1 MAKYLSKEGAGY
13 ILGKIRESIANS
25 AQSTKDA
32 INAKFLS
39 SNGVIKSELLPS
51 YVDDIIE
58 GYLINGVF
66 YRENNTSSTV
76 ITGES
81 GKIYVNLADNI
92 TYRWSGQKY
101 VEISK
106 SLALGETEST
116 AFAGDRGVRL
126 EGYFINGVAKAV
138 AKLSNPVTIW
148 GKSFDGSSDIDGSID
163 VTSYLWLRDSTKQH
177 LTEWSMG
184 SDGLHIQALSQQTG
198 AGKKIFINE
207 NGGSVQIGNTSK
219 SAKLAIGG
227 TLHADGNITGDADI
241 TASGCVIGMLGVSA
255 RGISDFSVTSVG
267 GGGGSGEGTI
277 TGISLVGTTI
287 GTSGIV
293 NIPEASTSA
302 YGVVKVSNS
311 YTNSSS
317 SLVASAQSVNSLYT
331 FLLSIERGIGSTI
344 GRIAD
349 TNNPIEDYFPAFIS
363 KKVANALTFGSK
375 TYDGSE
381 AKTISASDLGVGSIG
396 MKDSLS
402 ASDIPSLSWSKI
414 TSGKPTTLAGYGIT
428 DAKIANGV
436 ITLGGNTITP
446 LTAHQTIRDLKLQSG
461 PFSATTFD
469 PNGSSDVT
477 VNIPTTT
484 SHISEGDNLYFT
496 NARAQAAIT
505 GGASTIVTSG
515 LTASRALV
523 SNANGKVAVSDI
535 TSTELSYL
543 DGVSSNIQTQL
554 NAKFPTA
561 NFTKAN
567 IKSTLGISDWALAS
581 TKPTYK
587 AEEVGV
593 ILGIDASSSINGIS
607 GNYGFTIEADGE
619 EFGMSAINDSE
630 LASLI
635 AILNGTGGGNSGGS
649 GD

>member
-25 AQSTKDA
+25 AQSTKDT
-32 INAKFLS
+32 INEQFL
-39 SNGVIKSELLPS
+39 SNGVIKSSLLPS
-51 YVDDIIE
+51 YVDDVIE
-58 GYLINGVF
+58 VANYSALPA
-66 YRENNTSSTV
+66 
-76 ITGES
+76 TGES
-81 GKIYVNLADNI
+81 GKIYVTLDDGK
-92 TYRWSGQKY
+92 TYRWGGIAY
-101 VEISK
+101 AEISA
-106 SLALGETEST
+106 SLALGETSST

-126 EGYFINGVAKAV
+126 EGYFNNGVAKA
-138 AKLSNPVTIW
+138 ATKLSNQVKIW

-163 VTSYLWLRDSTKQH
+163 VTSYLWLRDITKQN
-177 LTEWSMG
+177 LTEWSIG
-184 SDGLHIQALSQQTG
+184 SDGLHIQALNQQTG
-198 AGKKIFINE
+198 SGRKIFINE
-207 NGGSVQIGNTSK
+207 NGGNVQIGNTSK
-219 SAKLAIGG
+219 TAKLAIGG

-331 FLLSIERGIGSTI
+331 FILSIERGINSTI

-381 AKTISASDLGVGSIG
+381 AKEISASDLGVGSIG

-436 ITLGGNTITP
+436 ITLGSNTITP
-446 LTAHQTIRDLKLQSG
+446 IVSGDLKTLTFASG
-461 PFSATTFD
+461 TFEAGSYSPTTVK
-469 PNGSSDVT
+469 SIY
-477 VNIPTTT
+477 IPTTT
-484 SHISEGDNLYFT
+484 SHITEGDNLYFT
-496 NARAQAAIT
+496 NARAQSAIT
-505 GGASTIVTSG
+505 GGASTIVTSN
-515 LTASRALV
+515 LTASRVLI
-523 SNANGKVAVSDI
+523 SNANGKVVVSDI
-535 TSTELSYL
+535 TSTELGYL
-543 DGVSSNIQTQL
+543 DGVSSNIQTQID
-554 NAKFPTA
+554 AKFPTA
-561 NFTKAN
+561 NFTKTN
-567 IKSTLGISDWALAS
+567 IKSTLGISDWALATS
-581 TKPTYK
+581 KPSYT
-587 AEEVGV
+587 ALEVGV
-593 ILGIDASSSINGIS
+593 DLTIDASSIINGVS
-607 GNYGFTIEADGE
+607 GNYGFTIEVDGE

-635 AILNGTGGGNSGGS
+635 NILNGNTGGGGAGGNN
-649 GD
+649 D